1 MQIIATKS
9 SCFYYDCFGV
19 VFFVLV
25 ISVAVFLAVHVFDIV
40 VSIMV
45 DFDHVQII
53 ATILTLRSTVCDKN
67 SLLNNAK
74 KVTIEDLKT
83 TGTFRI
89 PANFCQ
95 EFNTPI
101 RFRLNRK
108 TIKKKKTFL
117 SPLLYYF
124 DANTATQLYVSAS

>member
-1 MQIIATKS
+1 
-9 SCFYYDCFGV
+9 
-19 VFFVLV
+19 
-25 ISVAVFLAVHVFDIV
+25 
-40 VSIMV
+40 MV

-108 TIKKKKTFL
+108 TIKKKKH
-117 SPLLYYF
+117 SYHLYYI
-124 DANTATQLYVSAS
+124 TLMQTQPHNSMCLLHKFIKLLFTIMAI